1 MKKSTEA
8 PCLSD
13 FRPLRVSHHAA
24 VHRPLNAIQQPLIL
38 YHKVICIT
46 LLLICVIQRPFHYLI
61 NNAMLLQRKEYRPIS
76 GAVVLLAGVRLPT
89 EPADSHPRLLY
100 HKGKLQILS
109 IILSPQ
115 FRMRRPQLYQR
126 VIRHVHYPAASQP
139 KPPPQ
144 LRLAAVEYVQVN
156 PIRRTSQPSPVAVL
170 PE

>member
-1 MKKSTEA
+1 VCSYREITH
-8 PCLSD
+8 PI
-13 FRPLRVSHHAA
+13 RPSVSHHAA
-24 VHRPLNAIQQPLIL
+24 VHRPRNAIQQPLIL

-115 FRMRRPQLYQR
+115 FRMRSPQSCQR
-126 VIRHVHYPAASQP
+126 VIRYGNIASVRCFTKELTP
-139 KPPPQ
+139 C
-144 LRLAAVEYVQVN
+144 RFVAVEQVEVYLAMLAD
-156 PIRRTSQPSPVAVL
+156 ITQPA
-170 PE
+170 